1 MFRDMDSQAL
11 WGSEVFRSL
20 ASQELQREASNKANS
35 ELAEKN
41 ALNDFLEF
49 QKRVNA
55 SVELKNKFKVMR
67 NKLINDPAY
76 RETINEDFVRG
87 VMLLKFED

>member
-20 ASQELQREASNKANS
+20 ASQELQREASEKANA
-35 ELAEKN
+35 EFAEKN
-41 ALNDFLEF
+41 ALNNFLEF
-49 QKRVNA
+49 QQRVNA
-55 SVELKNKFKVMR
+55 SVELKNKFKIMQD
-67 NKLINDPAY
+67 KLINDPNY
-76 RETINEDFVRG
+76 RETINQDFVRG

>member
-20 ASQELQREASNKANS
+20 AGQELQREASNKANS

-55 SVELKNKFKVMR
+55 SVELKNKFKVMQ
-67 NKLINDPAY
+67 NKLINDPTY

>member
-20 ASQELQREASNKANS
+20 ASIELQKDIADKANA
-35 ELAEKN
+35 EFAEKN
-41 ALNDFLEF
+41 ALNDFLAF

-55 SVELKNKFKVMR
+55 NADLKNKFKAMQ
-67 NKLINDPAY
+67 NKLINDPVY